1 MKVNQLKAGALM
13 SYVSIVITI
22 VIGLLYTP
30 IMLRLLGQSEYGLYS
45 LIGSV
50 VGYLSILDLGL
61 GNAIVRYTA
70 RNRVLGDKDAESNLN
85 GMFLVLYSLIGVLT
99 LIIGA
104 VLYFHIDTM
113 FGTTLTAAEMEKAKI
128 MMLLLI
134 ANLAVSFPLSI
145 FGSIMQAH
153 ERFVFVRLIAI
164 LRSIINPC
172 IMLPLLFWGYG
183 SVSMVVVNTVLNISC
198 LLINVV
204 YCFRVLHTKVY
215 FKKFDVILCK
225 EIAAYSFFI
234 FLNVVV
240 DKVYWSTGQFIL
252 GIVSGTVVV
261 AVYAVAMQ
269 LNTMY
274 IMFSNAVSGVLLPR
288 ITMLVANNSSND
300 ELSQVMIKVGRVQ
313 YVIIVYILSGFILFG
328 EAFINLWAGSNYIDA
343 YYILLMVI
351 IPITVPLIQS
361 VGITILQ
368 AKNRNAFRSVVYL
381 SIAILNV
388 LVSIPLAQLWGG
400 FGCAVATGASLL
412 IGNVVIINIYY
423 YRQIGLNIPLFWK
436 DIARMSM
443 PVVMSL
449 LCGYGINHFIV
460 QNSLLLLAGKIA
472 IFSIIYSCLLWR
484 LGLNQYEKDLFLS
497 PVKKIF
503 IKWEARR
510 GASYD

>member
-13 SYVSIVITI
+13 SYLSIVITI
-22 VIGLLYTP
+22 IIGLLYTP

-70 RNRVLGDKDAESNLN
+70 RNRVVGDRDAESNLN
-85 GMFLVLYSLIGVLT
+85 GMFLILYSLIGVLT
-99 LIIGA
+99 LSIGA
-104 VLYFHIDTM
+104 VLYFRIETM
-113 FGTTLTAAEMEKAKI
+113 FGNTLTAVEIEKAKI
-128 MMLLLI
+128 MTILLI
-134 ANLAVSFPLSI
+134 FNFAVSFPLGVFASI
-145 FGSIMQAH
+145 IQAH
-153 ERFVFVRLIAI
+153 ERFVFVRLIGI
-164 LRSIINPC
+164 LRSILNPC
-172 IMLPLLFWGYG
+172 VILPLLFWGYG
-183 SVSMVVVNTVLNISC
+183 SVAMVVTNTILNIGC
-198 LLINVV
+198 LLINIF
-204 YCFRVLHTKVY
+204 YCVIVLNTRIH
-215 FKKFDVILCK
+215 FKSFDMVLLK
-225 EIAAYSFFI
+225 EIAGYSFFI
-234 FLNVVV
+234 FLNVIV

-252 GIVSGTVVV
+252 GIVSGTMVV

-288 ITMLVANNSSND
+288 ITMMVANNSSNE
-300 ELSQVMIKVGRVQ
+300 ELSQIMIKVGRVQ

-328 EAFINLWAGSNYIDA
+328 EAFITLWAGPIYVDA

-388 LVSIPLAQLWGG
+388 LVSIPLAKVWGG

-436 DIARMSM
+436 NIVRMSI
-443 PVVMSL
+443 PVVIAL

-460 QNSLLLLAGKIA
+460 KDSFLLLAIKILL
-472 IFSIIYSCLLWR
+472 FSVVYILLMWL
-484 LGLNQYEKDLFLS
+484 LGLNTYEKNLLGGMVNKL
-497 PVKKIF
+497 PLKK
-503 IKWEARR
+503 R
-510 GASYD
+510 GIIYGK